1 MRPQGNVACLPLL
14 CQGLCGTC
22 QEFITMPLALL
33 IILYND
39 FIGAPELTSFKR
51 VAPDS
56 LTSIPEDRTTVE
68 VEVSFPPQTMII
80 KGSGFMS
87 SVVHSKSVDSC
98 LSLSDVEIGLEDS
111 GHFGEFEE
119 VDSPHVVEM
128 SPHIPQQVHYIS

>member
-1 MRPQGNVACLPLL
+1 MVHVRSYNHAS
-14 CQGLCGTC
+14 
-22 QEFITMPLALL
+22 LL
-33 IILYND
+33 IMFYND

-80 KGSGFMS
+80 EDSGFMS
-87 SVVHSKSVDSC
+87 SVAHSKSVDSC

-128 SPHIPQQVHYIS
+128 SPHVPQQVRYIV